1 MRNADF
7 VMPAWIAGRFARML
21 PETSMS
27 AWIPA
32 LHAGRTQSR
41 RAVLEVTE
49 VAPPVIFEGAHEVHE
64 GSNQKIFETF
74 VSPSTL
80 LRTCFAP
87 FVVRVLLQKARATSN

>member
-1 MRNADF
+1 
-7 VMPAWIAGRFARML
+7 ML

-32 LHAGRTQSR
+32 LHAGMTQSR

-64 GSNQKIFETF
+64 GSDQKVSETF
-74 VSPSTL
+74 VS
-80 LRTCFAP
+80 FAP
-87 FVVRVLLQKARATSN
+87 FVVREFLKICCDKH